1 MDKNEAGVQDV
12 IAKIEKFSDTYRAA
26 GKQLHELITT
36 TAPQLQ
42 PRLWYGMPGYAL
54 KSDGPV
60 VLFFREDKYV
70 SFGLT
75 ENTNLAELGS
85 PEEGLVEAAWYLSKL
100 DAAAE
105 AKIADIVRKVVP
117 IAKSNHG
124 RAPHLWLVARD
135 FAHHGNERKTIFAF
149 LLIIYPLINELVWI
163 LTGCCGFIL
172 VCHRRYTS
180 Y

>member
-12 IAKIEKFSDTYRAA
+12 IAKIEKFSDTYRAV

-42 PRLWYGMPGYAL
+42 PRLWYGMPGY
-54 KSDGPV
+54 P
-60 VLFFREDKYV
+60 
-70 SFGLT
+70 
-75 ENTNLAELGS
+75 
-85 PEEGLVEAAWYLSKL
+85 LV
-100 DAAAE
+100 
-105 AKIADIVRKVVP
+105 
-117 IAKSNHG
+117 
-124 RAPHLWLVARD
+124 
-135 FAHHGNERKTIFAF
+135 
-149 LLIIYPLINELVWI
+149 NELVWI